1 MLNLVSID
9 KRFGNLPALSGI
21 TIEFGRNETV
31 GLIGPNGSGKTTLVN
46 VATAMYGPDSGKI
59 LFKGADIT
67 NLRAHSIFRLGIART
82 FQNLRHFPRMTA
94 LANVEAA
101 QYGIPG
107 NSLLHLLLGN
117 RRTARSLREN
127 AEWALEQV
135 GLQDV
140 RDRLANA
147 LPLPQLRRLEIA
159 RILARD
165 PELVFLD
172 EPAGGMTPSESEDM
186 ARLIVER
193 VTPNRTC
200 IVIEHKI
207 ELIVQVCSRVC
218 VLDAGL
224 LIADGNPRQV
234 LALPAVAEAYLG
246 REAAIA

>member
-9 KRFGNLPALSGI
+9 KRFGKLPALSGI
-21 TIEFGRNETV
+21 TVGIGRNETV

-46 VATAMYGPDSGKI
+46 VVTAMYGPDSGQI
-59 LFKGADIT
+59 LFHGTDVTRLGA
-67 NLRAHSIFRLGIART
+67 HQIFRTGIART
-82 FQNLRHFPRMTA
+82 FQNLRVFPRMTV
-94 LANVEAA
+94 LGNVEAA

-117 RRTARSLREN
+117 RRTARSFRDN

-140 RDRLANA
+140 RDRLASA

-159 RILARD
+159 RILARN

-172 EPAGGMTPSESEDM
+172 EPAGGMTPAESEDM
-186 ARLIVER
+186 ARLIVEC
-193 VTPNRTC
+193 VAPGRTC
-200 IVIEHKI
+200 IVIEHKM

-218 VLDAGL
+218 VLDAGH
-224 LIADGNPRQV
+224 LIADGEPGEV
-234 LALPAVAEAYLG
+234 FALPAVMEAYLG